1 MKIKVCGMK
10 YPGNIRELNKL
21 PVDFTGLIFHKKSP
35 RYVDDL
41 KPADIRNSFHG
52 GKEKVGVF
60 VNADMDYIIQMVN
73 EYTLYLIQLHGD
85 ESPDFCKEL
94 NKTAPV
100 IKAFSI
106 TENFDFDQTKAYE
119 GICDYF
125 LFDTK
130 TSQHGGS
137 GLKFDWKIL
146 DRYSGNTPFFLSG
159 GISSEDAERIKE
171 IQHPQLY
178 AVDLNSRFETA
189 PGLKDIELVEQFIKR
204 LKDEQDQ
211 PAIQ

>member
-119 GICDYF
+119 DICDYF

-130 TSQHGGS
+130 TPRHGGS